1 MRIDIG
7 KCPHEHL
14 FYTKLTVS
22 GYTLA
27 VMMFSQGA
35 VAAQNTNS
43 NLYYKQ
49 QLQNRNIEN
58 CSVAG
63 ANCAIPVN
71 NHGCRIVTAR
81 AEGNGLE
88 NTQRLVKDALFNL
101 LDSRGL
107 QVTMTSVIQEPD
119 CFFMEVGNKVR
130 CDIEA
135 SICN

>member
-1 MRIDIG
+1 MRLSFF
-7 KCPHEHL
+7 H
-14 FYTKLTVS
+14 KLPIA

-27 VMMFSQGA
+27 AIMLSQGA

-43 NLYYKQ
+43 DSYYKH

-58 CSVAG
+58 CSLAG
-63 ANCAIPVN
+63 SHCAIPAS
-71 NHGCRIVTAR
+71 NHGCRIFTAR
-81 AEGNGLE
+81 AEGDGLE
-88 NTQRLVKDALFNL
+88 NTQRLVRDALFNM

-107 QVTMTSVIQEPD
+107 QVTMTSVIEEPS
-119 CFFMEVGNKVR
+119 CLYLEVGNKVR